1 MGIITEHAYLLPA
14 FDEFLPIRAGCR
26 GSVKVDLKRD
36 AASGNAVLR
45 MRVPAYTPVM
55 TIVGDEIEARQW
67 TYLNQIQSLL
77 GDAREAAKAS
87 LQQLGMTDGQIK
99 HLEHS
104 FKPSRFLKL
113 VWLYDIAVDDVLTG
127 GTVFEPGDRL
137 YSFARW
143 EDRAFQLRLP
153 RAVAQAVDLRMPA
166 RVTPTRWQGE
176 PLRAVVTARRE
187 LGDGQQMWVTL
198 KLAGRPAF
206 PDEERCRIEI
216 HAPRLAQDY
225 PPPVV
230 QVVSQVDPGYRGRWG
245 LTAEDR
251 EAMKQRG
258 GRGGISARPEYKR
271 EQALQATEREERRR
285 TAPPLATMKPAGKS
299 KLLDT
304 GLPRVELSEAEWKK
318 AGIRT
323 TRRRCITVT
332 PVVTAHVLLSHDAAV
347 LGLDAEFAASA
358 ARRVIETLATAKPDG
373 GAPSPPVLFAS
384 CLLPYAVAET
394 VMSGGWLELSF
405 TPATG
410 ERYRARGPVVAARCE
425 LDGERRV
432 RFGLALPAEGVHVE
446 GRRKVQGVRLADPD
460 GAREVLAVPHTCVRR
475 APDQAEDGPD
485 RVILVHVGERSLAP
499 VRVRLGLEGRDDV
512 EIETAVPV
520 RADEA
525 IVYDLGVL
533 DDEMLRFRAW
543 EKQAAGAADRLR
555 YRANLN
561 RTDRRQ

>member
-1 MGIITEHAYLLPA
+1 MGIIIEYAYLLPDPDA
-14 FDEFLPIRAGCR
+14 FLPISAGCH
-26 GSVKVDLKRD
+26 GSVRRELDGGSL
-36 AASGNAVLR
+36 ALR
-45 MRVPAYTPVM
+45 YRVPAFGTIM
-55 TIVGDEIEARQW
+55 TVVGEEIEARQW
-67 TYLNQIQSLL
+67 AYLNQIQALL

-87 LQQLGMTDGQIK
+87 LRAIQMSEKQIEY
-99 HLEHS
+99 LER
-104 FKPSRFLKL
+104 KGTPSRFVRLKMPF
-113 VWLYDIAVDDVLTG
+113 DIAVDHVLPDG
-127 GTVFEPGDRL
+127 ALFGPGDRL
-137 YSFARW
+137 YSFTRW
-143 EDRAFQLRLP
+143 ENRAFQLRLP
-153 RAVAQAVDLRMPA
+153 RAVAEAVDLGMPA

-187 LGDGQQMWVTL
+187 VGDGGQMWVTL
-198 KLAGRPAF
+198 KLAGRPTF
-206 PDEERCRIEI
+206 PDEESCRIEI
-216 HAPRLAQDY
+216 RASRLPQDH
-225 PPPVV
+225 PPPVE
-230 QVVSQVDPGYRGRWG
+230 QVVSPEDSGCRDRWG
-245 LTAEDR
+245 MTAEDR
-251 EAMKQRG
+251 AMMKQRG
-258 GRGGISARPEYKR
+258 GRGGIFARPEHKR
-271 EQALQATEREERRR
+271 EQALQAAEREERRR
-285 TAPPLATMKPAGKS
+285 TTPPLATMKPARKS
-299 KLLDT
+299 RLRDT

-323 TRRRCITVT
+323 TRQRSIKVT
-332 PVVTAHVLLSHDAAV
+332 PVVTADVLLSHDAAV

-358 ARRVIETLATAKPDG
+358 AGRVIEALATVKSDG
-373 GAPSPPVLFAS
+373 DSGAPPPPVLFAS
-384 CLLPYAVAET
+384 FLLPCAVAET
-394 VMSGGWLELSF
+394 VMSGGWLELAF

-410 ERYRARGPVVAARCE
+410 ERYRARGPVVAARCG

-432 RFGLALPAEGVHVE
+432 RFGLALPAEGVRVE

-512 EIETAVPV
+512 EIETAVLV
-520 RADEA
+520 GADEA

>member
-1 MGIITEHAYLLPA
+1 MGIITEHTYLLPA

-26 GSVKVDLKRD
+26 GSVKVDLERD

-67 TYLNQIQSLL
+67 AYLNQIQSLL

-99 HLEHS
+99 HLERS
-104 FKPSRFLKL
+104 YRPSRFLKL
-113 VWLYDIAVDDVLTG
+113 VWLYDIAVDEVLPG

-137 YSFARW
+137 YSSARW

-153 RAVAQAVDLRMPA
+153 RAVAEAMDLRMPA

-216 HAPRLAQDY
+216 HAPRLSQDY

-230 QVVSQVDPGYRGRWG
+230 QVISQVDAGYRDRWG

-258 GRGGISARPEYKR
+258 GRGGNFARPEYKR
-271 EQALQATEREERRR
+271 EQALQAAEQEERRR
-285 TAPPLATMKPAGKS
+285 TAPPLAKMKPATKS
-299 KLLDT
+299 KLGDT
-304 GLPRVELSEAEWKK
+304 GLPRVELSEAEWNK

-323 TRRRCITVT
+323 TKRRRMTVM
-332 PVVTAHVLLSHDAAV
+332 PQVSVDVVLSYDAAV
-347 LGLDAEFAASA
+347 LGLDAKFAASA
-358 ARRVIETLATAKPDG
+358 ADRVIAALAAAKPDG
-373 GAPSPPVLFAS
+373 DVPSSSVLFAS
-384 CLLPYAVAET
+384 SLLPCAVAET

-405 TPATG
+405 TPAMG
-410 ERYRARGPVVAARCE
+410 ERYRARGPIVAARCG

-432 RFGLALPAEGVHVE
+432 RLGFALPAEGVCVE
-446 GRRKVQGVRLADPD
+446 GVRKVHGATLADPD
-460 GAREVLAVPHTCVRR
+460 GAREVLAVPHSCVRR
-475 APDQAEDGPD
+475 PPDQAEAGPD
-485 RVILVHVGERSLAP
+485 PVILVHVGERTLAP
-499 VRVRLGLEGRDDV
+499 VRVRLGIMGRENV
-512 EIETAVPV
+512 EIESEVEL

-525 IVYDLGVL
+525 IVYDLGPIDGAVY
-533 DDEMLRFRAW
+533 RFR
-543 EKQAAGAADRLR
+543 EGQKRAAGAADWQR

-561 RTDRRQ
+561 RKDRKP